1 MDSSESIWCGTDKK
15 ALQDFNRL
23 LEKEREIDARQA
35 DARKQADSLLRAK
48 KEVEKQAAKLK
59 AAAQAHSGS
68 ASSRE
73 AQLQSELEKCMVTKL
88 L

>member
-1 MDSSESIWCGTDKK
+1 M
-15 ALQDFNRL
+15 
-23 LEKEREIDARQA
+23 EKEKEVDARQVE
-35 DARKQADSLLRAK
+35 ARKHADSLLRAK

-73 AQLQSELEKCMVTKL
+73 AQLQSELEKCMVRK
-88 L
+88 